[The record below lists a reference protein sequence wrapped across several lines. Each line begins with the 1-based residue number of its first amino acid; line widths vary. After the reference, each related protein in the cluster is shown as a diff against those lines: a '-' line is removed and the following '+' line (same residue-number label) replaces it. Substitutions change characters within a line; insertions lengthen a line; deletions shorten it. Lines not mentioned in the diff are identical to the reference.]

1 MQPGGGPSGSSRS
14 SPASSP
20 RPEQSQPGTPASA
33 QQQSQ
38 QQQLGFRSQVGL
50 AMSAPP
56 HRGSVG
62 FEFILGGGF
71 FFLGGRCDWWGTVPL
86 RARVVVGIREKS
98 GGRGEKAPST
108 VTRVFSLSPRQC
120 RGVSASGWLSCLILP
135 LGVLPLVGLCSIWFC
150 MCCVCVCVFSFL
162 SQWGFVQ
169 SRFQFGIVI
178 WS

>member
-1 MQPGGGPSGSSRS
+1 
-14 SPASSP
+14 
-20 RPEQSQPGTPASA
+20 
-33 QQQSQ
+33 
-38 QQQLGFRSQVGL
+38 
-50 AMSAPP
+50 MSAPP

-108 VTRVFSLSPRQC
+108 VTRVFSLSPGSA
-120 RGVSASGWLSCLILP
+120 GVSVRLVGCLVLSC
-135 LGVLPLVGLCSIWFC
+135 PLVFFRWSAYVRFGFA
-150 MCCVCVCVFSFL
+150 CVVYVCVFRFL
-162 SQWGFVQ
+162 SPWGFVQ

-178 WS
+178 